1 MQPPVDVEAQKRDT
15 VDSSVAYPGTGTDIQ
30 ASNPRHPEP
39 GTRLPIEFRTLSIHV
54 ETRVSETGGK
64 EEEKR
69 KRAVKGCLQS
79 SLTVL

>member
-15 VDSSVAYPGTGTDIQ
+15 VDSSVAYPPTDIQ

-64 EEEKR
+64 EGEKR